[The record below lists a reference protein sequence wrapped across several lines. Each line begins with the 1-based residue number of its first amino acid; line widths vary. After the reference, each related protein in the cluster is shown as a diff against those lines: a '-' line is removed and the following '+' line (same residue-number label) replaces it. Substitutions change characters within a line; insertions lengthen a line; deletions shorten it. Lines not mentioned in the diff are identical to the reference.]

1 MQRAA
6 RVQPAPAS
14 EAPDVRTADAAA
26 HARSPAG
33 RFGAA
38 FGLSLSAGTIFL
50 PVIAAALW
58 VLTHPYRG
66 IIGDASIY
74 IGRALADLDPQ
85 GVGRDL
91 LFTHDGQF
99 GFSLYPRLVK
109 ALVILV
115 GTDRAALALVAVAT
129 ALWIAAAAT
138 LARRFVD
145 APRAWIVVAFLALLP
160 INYGAPQ
167 RFSFSEALAVPRP
180 MAEALVLFALASLVG
195 GRTIRTFVLLI
206 AATLVH
212 PLMALAGWAAVG
224 LALALED
231 RRWWIA
237 AAIGAGLIALGA
249 AFGVPLLDRLAEPM
263 AADVKALAASRS
275 PQLFPTLWQAKFVGP
290 IIAQMAAILVA
301 ASLYR
306 GRQRGVLVAAMFAG
320 IFGIAVQALGG
331 DLMSSLL
338 IIQAQLWRM
347 AWLTAAMG
355 AFALGLCALELW
367 RRAPIDRVVLA
378 LLAMTWL
385 AADDFIAAA
394 LFAVAALGLHY
405 GRKSLNWQPSPRAV
419 MLVWAAAGLFALYA
433 NVGYLTGFAHFV
445 AQMPAGAEPG
455 YSYFWNQR
463 YLAFPALILLTM
475 LMLPQRASLLVRTGR
490 ALTALAL
497 AGAALYFWDG
507 RSAFQRMVDAQ
518 EHPPELMRAI
528 AARPGE
534 ILWIGGFGEAW
545 YLTGR
550 PQWVSPQQGVASVF
564 SRELALA
571 WRDRISFLRDA
582 GLADR
587 NVLSAQQIPSSAE
600 LAHLSEAGV
609 TRLCTRTD
617 APAWIVAPVES
628 GAKPFGTGNLWH
640 LPQPV
645 FRITDEGDSYAW
657 HRTDEFLILAC
668 AAPRSGED

>member
-14 EAPDVRTADAAA
+14 EAPDARTADAAA
-26 HARSPAG
+26 HASSPAG
-33 RFGAA
+33 RSGAPFGA
-38 FGLSLSAGTIFL
+38 SLPAGTIFL
-50 PVIAAALW
+50 PIIAAALW

-85 GVGRDL
+85 GIGSDL
-91 LFTHDGQF
+91 LFSHDGQS

-109 ALVILV
+109 ALVILL
-115 GTDRAALALVAVAT
+115 GTDRAALALVAVAA
-129 ALWIAAAAT
+129 ALWIAAAAA
-138 LARRFVD
+138 LARCFVG
-145 APRAWIVVAFLALLP
+145 APRAWIIVAFLALLP

-195 GRTIRTFVLLI
+195 GRTLRSFVLLA

-224 LALALED
+224 LTLAFED

-249 AFGVPLLDRLAEPM
+249 AAGLPLLDRLAEPM
-263 AADVKALAASRS
+263 VAEVKALAASRS

-290 IIAQMAAILVA
+290 IMAQMAALLVA
-301 ASLYR
+301 ASLFR
-306 GRQRGVLVAAMFAG
+306 GRRRGILIAALLAG
-320 IFGIAVQALGG
+320 IFGIAAQALGG
-331 DLMSSLL
+331 DLLSSLL

-355 AFALGLCALELW
+355 AFALGLCAVELW

-385 AADDFIAAA
+385 AADDPFAAA
-394 LFAVAALGLHY
+394 LFAVAALALHY
-405 GRKSLNWQPSPRAV
+405 GRGRVSRQPSPRVV
-419 MLVWAAAGLFALYA
+419 MLVWAAAGLFALYENIA
-433 NVGYLTGFAHFV
+433 YLAGFIQFA
-445 AQMPAGAEPG
+445 ARMPAGAEPAYG
-455 YSYFWNQR
+455 YFWNQR
-463 YLAFPALILLTM
+463 YLAFPALIFLMM
-475 LMLPQRASLLVRTGR
+475 LMLPQRGSLIGRSGR
-490 ALTALAL
+490 ALTAIAL
-497 AGAALYFWDG
+497 AAAALWFWDG
-507 RSAFQRMVDAQ
+507 RSAFQRMVDAK
-518 EHPPELMRAI
+518 EHPPELMHAI

-550 PQWVSPQQGVASVF
+550 PQWASPQQGVASVF
-564 SRELALA
+564 SRDLALA

-587 NVLSAQQIPSSAE
+587 NVLSAQQIPSSAG

-609 TRLCTRTD
+609 MRLCTRAD

-628 GAKPFGTGNLWH
+628 GAKPFTEGKLWH

-645 FRITDEGDSYAW
+645 YRISDEGDSYAW
-657 HRTDEFLILAC
+657 HRTDAFLILAC
-668 AAPRSGED
+668 AAQRPGAD